1 HDRYFVDKLANKIVV
16 VGDGAIEVYP
26 GTYEQFLWSRQE
38 RAKNQASDTPSSA
51 PSRTSGTPQG
61 ERKATAGRTDGSSGS
76 PQSADP
82 RSSGKLR
89 PSPDDRRRRREGQ
102 ARERRIADLESRI
115 AEREQAIKEL
125 ETQMA
130 DTGFYGDRTAAEA

>member
-1 HDRYFVDKLANKIVV
+1 
-16 VGDGAIEVYP
+16 
-26 GTYEQFLWSRQE
+26 
-38 RAKNQASDTPSSA
+38 
-51 PSRTSGTPQG
+51 
-61 ERKATAGRTDGSSGS
+61 GSSGS
-76 PQSADP
+76 PPSAEP

-102 ARERRIADLESRI
+102 VRERRIADLESRI

-130 DTGFYGDRTAAEA
+130 DTGFYGDRTAAEAVISRHQALMWEVGDLMGQWEALQTAGAND